1 MKTSGENLIG
11 FLKKVLMTLF
21 PSALLSVG
29 LVFAIGFFLMKT
41 PHYENY
47 YFLVPYVFMAL
58 SALVTAFVAKF
69 FKELDMTLALTT
81 SGLMSIGFFIS
92 GFLMKWSAENIPG
105 VLGRIAGFIVLTALF
120 TVLFRNKKKKSKS
133 KGGKFRFSK

>member
-1 MKTSGENLIG
+1 MA
-11 FLKKVLMTLF
+11 LF

-29 LVFAIGFFLMKT
+29 LVFVIGFFLMKT